1 MNDFYDLN
9 NFMAFVTRKLKIVF
23 VIVCISII
31 GFAGIRFVGGYKDY
45 QAAKNRTVEKQQ
57 VDNTEEPMKRW
68 AEIGVNIAPNYDVVG
83 EEVFGLW

>member
-31 GFAGIRFVGGYKDY
+31 GFAGIRFVGGVSIIGEKTG
-45 QAAKNRTVEKQQ
+45 QLKNNK
-57 VDNTEEPMKRW
+57 
-68 AEIGVNIAPNYDVVG
+68 
-83 EEVFGLW
+83 